1 VECGGHA
8 DAGAYM
14 PGGYAPLVRTVVSE
28 LSRSAASA
36 ADPYESVAA
45 LIAAAARWTLIGFT
59 SREPTRARARMMSVV
74 GVADP

>member
-1 VECGGHA
+1 MDFWGRNAVCPISRTHDPSFEA
-8 DAGAYM
+8 KRDAGAYM

-45 LIAAAARWTLIGFT
+45 LIAAAA
-59 SREPTRARARMMSVV
+59 TRLRYW
-74 GVADP
+74 